1 MKLRD
6 LLDNT
11 RHQIAHQVFNEDEI
25 AVRFHHQLVW
35 IHAFANGNGRH
46 ARLMSD
52 LLAMRLGRARL
63 SWGSDF
69 LSTHTA
75 DQLRERYIA
84 GLRAAD
90 QGQISELLAFARS

>member
-1 MKLRD
+1 MKLRE
-6 LLDNT
+6 LLENT
-11 RHQIAHQVFNEDEI
+11 RYQIDRTVYEADEI

-35 IHAFANGNGRH
+35 IHSFANGNGRH

-75 DQLRERYIA
+75 DQLREKYIA

-90 QGQISELLAFARS
+90 QGRISELLVFARS

>member
-1 MKLRD
+1 VRLRD

-11 RHQIAHQVFNEDEI
+11 RYQIAHQVFHEDEI
-25 AVRFHHQLVW
+25 TVRFHHQLVW

-46 ARLMSD
+46 ARLMAD

-75 DQLRERYIA
+75 DPLREKYIA

-90 QGQISELLAFARS
+90 QGQISELVVFARS